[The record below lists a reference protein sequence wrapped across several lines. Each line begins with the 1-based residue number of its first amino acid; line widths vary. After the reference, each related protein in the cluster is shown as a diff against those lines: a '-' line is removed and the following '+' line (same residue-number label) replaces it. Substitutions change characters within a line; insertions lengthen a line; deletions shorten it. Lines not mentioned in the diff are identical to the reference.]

1 MRIIRVYMCI
11 NICMYIYIYICI
23 YKYGYHLVLFCISG
37 WRKFSVLFTYMDVK
51 YLWNFS
57 GYNSF
62 FYIINTNTLKELMN
76 WTSESKYERITDS
89 ETEGETIVVVEKN
102 TAATESTQEKANQ
115 RKRFAFSERK

>member
-1 MRIIRVYMCI
+1 M
-11 NICMYIYIYICI
+11 

-37 WRKFSVLFTYMDVK
+37 WRNYSVLFTYMDVK
-51 YLWNFS
+51 HLWNFS

-62 FYIINTNTLKELMN
+62 FYTINTNTLKESIN
-76 WTSESKYERITDS
+76 STSESKYERITDS
-89 ETEGETIVVVEKN
+89 KTEGKTIVVVEKN